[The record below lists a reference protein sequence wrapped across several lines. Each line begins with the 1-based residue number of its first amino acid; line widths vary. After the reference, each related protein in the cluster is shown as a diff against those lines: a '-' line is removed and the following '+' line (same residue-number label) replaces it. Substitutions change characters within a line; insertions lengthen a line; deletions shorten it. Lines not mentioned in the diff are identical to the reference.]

1 MSAQH
6 IINNKHV
13 RETFGSLP
21 KSTRLHKGAAEL
33 AAHGIVSVMPVCT
46 HAASKVLAQH
56 LFHAGRAKPSMGIAD
71 ALTAMAESL
80 GADVHG
86 YYGPAEQHV
95 SDNVPVALY
104 LAQLRRE
111 AGVEERKAKR
121 LEKEAKEKGPGH
133 SKKAAEEDR
142 EEEKADREIAEAV
155 KKMVIEKSSPE
166 GGRAMKDVPAKFF
179 LKQLRREAAVE
190 DRKAK
195 KLEKEAKVPEKV
207 KEALREEEK
216 REAEAEATEAITK
229 QIKEMGGSWLS
240 QWAGQDPVPVK
251 QPKGGNFLRKAI
263 HHVTPDFNHHGGA
276 ILGGTPLGGAML
288 AGASLGGKKTR
299 GGAVLGGAV
308 LGGKARATSLYS
320 ALK

>member
-1 MSAQH
+1 MSAQ

-80 GADVHG
+80 NADVHG
-86 YYGPAEQHV
+86 YYGPAEQYV
-95 SDNVPVALY
+95 SDNVPVAVY
-104 LAQLRRE
+104 LGQLRRE

-133 SKKAAEEDR
+133 SKKAAEE
-142 EEEKADREIAEAV
+142 EADSEIAEAI

-179 LKQLRREAAVE
+179 LKELRREAAVE
-190 DRKAK
+190 GRKAQ
-195 KLEKEAKVPEKV
+195 KLEKEAKMPEKV

-216 REAEAEATEAITK
+216 RGAEAEATEAITA

-240 QWAGQDPVPVK
+240 QWAGQDPVPIK
-251 QPKGGNFLRKAI
+251 QPQGGNFLRKAI
-263 HHVTPDFNHHGGA
+263 HSVTPDFKGGA
-276 ILGGTPLGGAML
+276 ILGGAPLGGAIL
-288 AGASLGGKKTR
+288 GGAPLGGAILGGAPLGGKKSKA
-299 GGAVLGGAV
+299 GAA
-308 LGGKARATSLYS
+308 LGGKAKATSLYA